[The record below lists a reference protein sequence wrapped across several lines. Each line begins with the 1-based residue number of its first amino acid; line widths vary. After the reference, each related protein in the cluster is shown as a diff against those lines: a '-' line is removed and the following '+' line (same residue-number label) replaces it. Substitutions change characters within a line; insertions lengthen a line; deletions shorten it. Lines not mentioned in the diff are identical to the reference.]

1 MQLQYLVPQKRQP
14 GMYMCCTIK
23 SILKKILKFN
33 IHVHVHI
40 LVYCT
45 CMYMYFILSLILS
58 LCLCLSTL
66 LPSPSL
72 PSPSLPLSLPPF
84 FPLSPP
90 FPLSL
95 SLSLLSRL
103 PSAVIYSLLSS
114 LIKFYPLPSSISS
127 SSLSDVSSGL
137 APSPPPPLS
146 VTAHILYHL
155 WIIRF
160 SSNCDLLSPPQGLLW
175 EGTCANLE
183 AIKQLVRCCTLYRC
197 ILLRVILKLY
207 M

>member
-1 MQLQYLVPQKRQP
+1 
-14 GMYMCCTIK
+14 
-23 SILKKILKFN
+23 
-33 IHVHVHI
+33 
-40 LVYCT
+40 
-45 CMYMYFILSLILS
+45 MYMYFILSLTLS
-58 LCLCLSTL
+58 LCLCLSL
-66 LPSPSL
+66 LPPSPLPPSPLFPSLSPLSLPPLSLPPSL
-72 PSPSLPLSLPPF
+72 PPSLSLLLLLSPSLPLLPRLPP
-84 FPLSPP
+84 
-90 FPLSL
+90 
-95 SLSLLSRL
+95 
-103 PSAVIYSLLSS
+103 AVIYSLLSS

-183 AIKQLVRCCTLYRC
+183 AIKQLVRCCTLYTC
-197 ILLRVILKLY
+197 TFTESYSEIIH
-207 M
+207 